1 MPHFLLDLLCF
12 CGNVNFKM
20 ELQVSKIDALM
31 ENLEKS
37 VRKIAVIHVEEDAR
51 PNTVAFVL
59 VEKNMT
65 DTEKLETAFK
75 LTNSIDTAW
84 WLNEN
89 VEPLTKGTRS
99 TSVGDMV
106 LSEQLNINV
115 NQWDGP
121 KYEI

>member
-1 MPHFLLDLLCF
+1 M
-12 CGNVNFKM
+12 GN
-20 ELQVSKIDALM
+20 S
-31 ENLEKS
+31 
-37 VRKIAVIHVEEDAR
+37 
-51 PNTVAFVL
+51 NTVAFVL

-106 LSEQLNINV
+106 LI
-115 NQWDGP
+115 GTT
-121 KYEI
+121 KYKCEPMGWSKV

>member
-1 MPHFLLDLLCF
+1 
-12 CGNVNFKM
+12 M

-37 VRKIAVIHVEEDAR
+37 KLEKIAVIHV
-51 PNTVAFVL
+51 
-59 VEKNMT
+59 
-65 DTEKLETAFK
+65 EKLETAFK

-106 LSEQLNINV
+106 LI
-115 NQWDGP
+115 GTT
-121 KYEI
+121 KYKCEPMGWSKV

>member
-1 MPHFLLDLLCF
+1 M
-12 CGNVNFKM
+12 
-20 ELQVSKIDALM
+20 SKIDALM

-37 VRKIAVIHVEEDAR
+37 KLEKVTVIHTEETG
-51 PNTVAFVL
+51 PTTVAHVL

-106 LSEQLNINV
+106 LI
-115 NQWDGP
+115 GTT
-121 KYEI
+121 KYKCEPMGWSKV

>member
-1 MPHFLLDLLCF
+1 M
-12 CGNVNFKM
+12 
-20 ELQVSKIDALM
+20 SKIDALM

-37 VRKIAVIHVEEDAR
+37 KLEKIAVIHVEDGR

-59 VEKNMT
+59 VEKSMT
-65 DTEKLETAFK
+65 DNEKLETAFK

-99 TSVGDMV
+99 TSVGDIV
-106 LSEQLNINV
+106 V
-115 NQWDGP
+115 VGTT
-121 KYEI
+121 KYKCEPMGWSKV

>member
-1 MPHFLLDLLCF
+1 
-12 CGNVNFKM
+12 M

-37 VRKIAVIHVEEDAR
+37 KLEKIAVIHVEEGGR

-65 DTEKLETAFK
+65 DNEKLETAFK

-106 LSEQLNINV
+106 LI
-115 NQWDGP
+115 GTT
-121 KYEI
+121 KYKCEPMGWSKV